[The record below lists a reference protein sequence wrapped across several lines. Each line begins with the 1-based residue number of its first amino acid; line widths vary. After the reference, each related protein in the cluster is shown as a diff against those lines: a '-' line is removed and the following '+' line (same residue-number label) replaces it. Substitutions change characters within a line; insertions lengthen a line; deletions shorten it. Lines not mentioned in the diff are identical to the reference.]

1 MIYRL
6 LADLT
11 LITHFCFVIFIIFG
25 GLLVLCRRYYL
36 WLHLPA
42 LAWGV
47 LIEFFRWT
55 CPLTALENYFRKL
68 GGEAGYNEGGF
79 IQHYVSALLF
89 WQMTE
94 KTQILLGL
102 MLLIFNAG
110 VYFLVFRKYRKPVSR
125 LKPSLK

>member
-1 MIYRL
+1 M

-11 LITHFCFVIFIIFG
+11 LVTHFCFVVFIIFG
-25 GLLVLCRRYYL
+25 GLLVFRRRYFL

-55 CPLTALENYFRKL
+55 CPLTALENKLRLL
-68 GGEAGYNEGGF
+68 GGEAGYDEGGF
-79 IQHYVSALLF
+79 IQHYVSSVLF

-94 KTQILLGL
+94 QTQILLGIA
-102 MLLIFNAG
+102 LLALNLVIYFFILRRMQNNYSNA
-110 VYFLVFRKYRKPVSR
+110 V
-125 LKPSLK
+125 LKR